1 MKTIKIKLLNKI
13 PIKGYPRTSKCYKQA
28 HQRANIAEIKK
39 YGKQHFNKLNKLIK
53 TILPINELAGKHTKQ
68 GIIQLSNKIPKR
80 YRNQIK
86 FHELIEMN
94 NMKSKNC

>member
-1 MKTIKIKLLNKI
+1 MKQPIIKLIDKI
-13 PIKGYPRTSKCYKQA
+13 SSKSYPRTSKCYTHA
-28 HQRANIAEIKK
+28 HQRANRAEIKK
-39 YGKQHFNKLNKLIK
+39 YGKQRFDKLNKLIK
-53 TILPINELAGKHTKQ
+53 TLIPKGELAGKHTKS
-68 GIIQLSNKIPKR
+68 GIIQLSTKIPKR